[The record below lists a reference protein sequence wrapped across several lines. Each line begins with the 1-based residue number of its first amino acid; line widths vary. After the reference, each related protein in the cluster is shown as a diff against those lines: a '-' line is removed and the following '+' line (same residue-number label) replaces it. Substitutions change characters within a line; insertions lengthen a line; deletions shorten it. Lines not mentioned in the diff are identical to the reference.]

1 MRTFL
6 TDTESVLGSPTRNLA
21 SIVAFVLTVVV
32 VATLAYMAAGWS
44 FTDASYMVIL
54 TVYTVGYGEVR
65 PIDTPYLHAV
75 TMGTMILGCTGM
87 ILLTG
92 ALVQLF
98 TVLQL
103 KQILGANRMHARIE
117 KLTGH
122 VIVCG
127 FGRIG
132 LMLARD
138 LATAGAPLVV
148 VERGPERLAEAEA
161 LGYLCIAGDATE
173 EDVLV
178 AAGIDRA
185 RVLAT
190 VLPDDAANVF
200 ITLSAR
206 NLNAALQIIA
216 RGEAPTTER
225 KLLRA
230 GANKVVLPTHI
241 GAERIARMILY
252 PASDALSSAPD
263 VARTRHDLG
272 ELGLDLELIV
282 AETGTAVANLSVGDA
297 ERLAAGAFF
306 IVQIRRGET
315 RITRPPSDERILPG
329 DELMVLVRDA
339 GTVARKLCTTKVEV
353 RVGRNRF

>member
-32 VATLAYMAAGWS
+32 ISTLAYMAAGWS

-54 TVYTVGYGEVR
+54 TVYTVGYGEIR

-103 KQILGANRMHARIE
+103 NQILGANRMHARIE

-132 LMLARD
+132 LTLARD
-138 LATAGAPLVV
+138 LASAGTPLVV

-161 LGYLCIAGDATE
+161 AGYLCIAGDATE
-173 EDVLV
+173 EEILL
-178 AAGIDRA
+178 AAGIGRA

-206 NLNAALQIIA
+206 NLNPALEIIA

-230 GANKVVLPTHI
+230 GADKVVLPTHI

-252 PASDALSSAPD
+252 PASGALSSDEA
-263 VARTRHDLG
+263 VVRARNDLG
-272 ELGLDLELIV
+272 ELGLDLELVV
-282 AETGTAVANLSVGDA
+282 AEPGTAMANLSVGDA

-306 IVQIRRGET
+306 IVQIKRGDIS
-315 RITRPPSDERILPG
+315 ITRPPHDERILAG
-329 DELMVLVRDA
+329 DEVMVLVRDA
-339 GTVARKLCTTKVEV
+339 GTVARKLFTNKVEV